1 MSRKSKPTWKQRAKK
16 ILGQL
21 HLWLGLLSGII
32 VFIVSI
38 TGAIYVFNEDITH
51 FTRSHVIYHGEQSI
65 ENKKPLPVYELQR
78 IVNDYVQE
86 EISSDDV
93 TIPIDKNQSYQFGF
107 NKTNR
112 KGWNYFDTYLIYKN
126 AYVNQYTGEVLG
138 VYNIRENI
146 FFFTMILHRSLLL
159 NAGIGSLIVGIA
171 TIIFT
176 LMLITG
182 IVLWWPKNKKAAK
195 QRIWF
200 RWKNIKGWKRKNY
213 DLHNILGFYASL
225 IAMIVALTGL
235 CLSFRILT
243 SGIYMLLSGGT
254 GDYPNF
260 DQYKTT
266 APESVETL
274 QTIEEIIEKVRYYY
288 PDAASFG
295 LDLEDHSQG
304 DHHHDNLSIYVKNS
318 PFTYYDNH
326 LLIFD
331 EHSGDLLFNRPYQD
345 QTLAE
350 KVVGANYDI
359 HVGGI
364 LGFGGKLLAFVS
376 SLICASLPIT
386 GFLVWWGRKKKKRK
400 TITTQY
406 HEK

>member
-1 MSRKSKPTWKQRAKK
+1 MARQQPLSWKQKTKK
-16 ILGQL
+16 IVGQL
-21 HLWLGLLSGII
+21 HLWLGLLSGIV

-51 FTRSHVIYHGEQSI
+51 FTRRHVIYHGEKDI
-65 ENKKPLPVYELQR
+65 EHKKPLSVYELQR
-78 IVNDYVQE
+78 LVNAQVQE
-86 EISSDDV
+86 EITSEDV
-93 TIPIDKNQSYQFGF
+93 TIPIDKHQSYQFGF
-107 NKTNR
+107 HKTNR

-126 AYVNQYTGEVLG
+126 AYVNPYTGEVLG

-159 NAGIGSLIVGIA
+159 NGGVGSLIVGIS

-176 LMLITG
+176 VMLITG

-195 QRIWF
+195 QRFWF
-200 RWKNIKGWKRKNY
+200 RWKNVKGWKRKNY
-213 DLHNILGFYASL
+213 DVHNILGFYCSL
-225 IAMIVALTGL
+225 IAFIVAITGL
-235 CLSFRILT
+235 FLSFRVMT
-243 SGIYMLLSGGT
+243 TGVYMLLSGGT
-254 GDYPNF
+254 TAYPDF
-260 DQYKTT
+260 SHYKTT
-266 APESVETL
+266 APESQETP
-274 QTIEEIIEKVRYYY
+274 QTIEDIIEKVRYHY

-295 LDLEDHSQG
+295 LDLEDHENS

-331 EHSGDLLFNRPYQD
+331 EHSGALLFNRPYHE
-345 QTLAE
+345 QTIAE

-364 LGFGGKLLAFVS
+364 LGFGGKILAFVS

-386 GFLVWWGRKKKKRK
+386 GFLVWWGRKKKKK
-400 TITTQY
+400 KSTQTVTS
-406 HEK
+406 